1 MKFRKISGTNKIPC
15 KVGQFMRQQRRE
27 HDNKD
32 VRVGIAEWA
41 EGHGA
46 TQVYVQ
52 HTKMG
57 GLYTIVLDIN

>member
-1 MKFRKISGTNKIPC
+1 
-15 KVGQFMRQQRRE
+15 MRQQRRE